1 MASKWFDTV
10 FLPSLFQR
18 AGTNKGLWLTVKQTS
33 VCAQYM
39 EVQCH
44 VHEGAFGLHRSL
56 SYSYEWEGRQVHL
69 SYSKLNGC
77 GQISFGYN
85 AEEHRAATQRTL
97 DSIRERDLEHAER
110 MYTRRRAK
118 WEERV
123 NKLRE
128 LISDAEE
135 DDAEAIADG
144 TYNAVI
150 SRQYMDELQSELSL
164 LLSVA
169 H

>member
-1 MASKWFDTV
+1 
-10 FLPSLFQR
+10 
-18 AGTNKGLWLTVKQTS
+18 
-33 VCAQYM
+33 
-39 EVQCH
+39 
-44 VHEGAFGLHRSL
+44 
-56 SYSYEWEGRQVHL
+56 
-69 SYSKLNGC
+69 
-77 GQISFGYN
+77 
-85 AEEHRAATQRTL
+85 
-97 DSIRERDLEHAER
+97 

-135 DDAEAIADG
+135 EDAEAIADG
-144 TYNAVI
+144 TYNEEI

-169 H
+169 R